1 MLRFF
6 RFLAQRSNRCLGNRL
21 RYLLGNVNFITVLH
35 SNLEYHLNEWN
46 MEKEWAATALFS
58 LSMKIHNF
66 FSIKWAKICFQVC
79 MYSWLFLQQW
89 KLFIF
94 IFKLILS
101 HWFFLT
107 FRVSL
112 QRKKKAIN
120 INLNVRK
127 LVDLSTVWSLKLL
140 KVIFHVSNYFW
151 ERVVFEC
158 YLTCCFH
165 FQGDGSHGNLLL
177 GWLWKKLS

>member
-6 RFLAQRSNRCLGNRL
+6 RSLAQRSNRCLGNRL

-58 LSMKIHNF
+58 LSVKIHNF
-66 FSIKWAKICFQVC
+66 FFLSSEPKSVLKYVC
-79 MYSWLFLQQW
+79 IHDFFLQQW

-151 ERVVFEC
+151 ERVVLNAIWLAAFIFREMEAME
-158 YLTCCFH
+158 TCF
-165 FQGDGSHGNLLL
+165 
-177 GWLWKKLS
+177 